1 MFWDTPRGPVI
12 THTSDSHQI
21 PSQNKTSKLH
31 ILNSVRA
38 RIITGS
44 QKVSPRDSGGL
55 KKSESHYRKSESWLD
70 NATFSNNREQ
80 QVGTK
85 WRKQENISFSV
96 RRRLAAPGCW

>member
-1 MFWDTPRGPVI
+1 MFWDTPRRPVI

-44 QKVSPRDSGGL
+44 QKVSPPDPGGPIIEKVSPDWTML
-55 KKSESHYRKSESWLD
+55 LFQITGNSKLGRNDGNRK
-70 NATFSNNREQ
+70 T
-80 QVGTK
+80 
-85 WRKQENISFSV
+85 SV
-96 RRRLAAPGCW
+96 SP